1 MPSPPTHVLHDFSL
15 KCSLRTSELPTE
27 LLDSELPTVH
37 RAARLGVAN
46 GPPAERVHR
55 SRNGPPWS
63 RRFRRFFP
71 SNRHVRVLNA
81 ENIVYALALGM
92 SLIKATSIRTRDIR
106 RPYFRRLRQRHCFV
120 FFSIVV
126 ALGSAS
132 LRVSVGYPAWRG
144 PSAEMEAK
152 VGRSR

>member
-1 MPSPPTHVLHDFSL
+1 MPSPPTHVVHDFSL
-15 KCSLRTSELPTE
+15 KCSLCTSELPTE

-55 SRNGPPWS
+55 SQRS
-63 RRFRRFFP
+63 SLVTALSSFFP
-71 SNRHVRVLNA
+71 KQSPCSRAEFREHRV
-81 ENIVYALALGM
+81 ALALGM
-92 SLIKATSIRTRDIR
+92 SLIKATSTQTRDIR

-144 PSAEMEAK
+144 PSAEMETK
-152 VGRSR
+152 FGRSR